1 MATSKTK
8 VPAIKNIP
16 AKVDRE
22 LKGSLDSIKE
32 AVEIRLG
39 RRGDPL
45 DRAVTIRELIDSGL
59 AETSSN
65 SVFSVDNAGPGISPP
80 TKPPGDLTRPPAPTA
95 LQASGVFTSIILEWS
110 PASYGNHAYTEIW
123 RSQGPDIGGAVR
135 ISTTNAFVYTD
146 EVGYATTYYYW
157 VRFVST
163 SDIEGDFNATEG
175 VVATT
180 AADVGAVMTSLSEEL
195 KLLPGFNTLL
205 SDIDVTINASTLNL
219 QQTLEAI
226 NTAAGNAQTAVNSL
240 TTNTPRVIRSTSA
253 PTARPDNSTLQAG
266 DIWIDT
272 DSSPNVNEIFV
283 YTGSTWA
290 ASTSG
295 STSSSDTTLQTQ
307 ITANGNSISQNAS
320 NILLVAGVSDEADI
334 STSVNITSLNS
345 SITNANTNI
354 SANASAIGGLT
365 TRVTAAEGTISSH
378 TSDITSLESTL
389 SGYSGSNTVATA
401 VSGLQTQITSNDTD
415 IANANTAIAT
425 KASAASVT
433 SLSTSLNN
441 LSGTVD
447 GKTKTF
453 AQDNAPTAT
462 AIGDLWIDTNDGNKL
477 YRAESVGADEIT
489 SGEWVTVRDTGF
501 VTNANAI
508 STLTTT
514 VTNLTNGAVASN
526 SAAITSLQNALSGF
540 TGSGAVST
548 AINTLT
554 SNVSAN
560 DTDIGNNTTAINSAQ
575 SDITTLQ
582 GTVNTISGDYATGT
596 ALTSLTNTV
605 NAIDVLATFAQ
616 DNAPTSGM
624 GTGDIWL
631 DTNDDNKLYRWNG
644 SAWVALSP
652 GAQALSANSSA
663 ITSLQNAL
671 QGFTGSGAVSS
682 AITGL
687 QNSVTSNADNI
698 TANATSITNLESTV
712 NDGATGVTATANALS
727 QLTTDVNSIP
737 VQFFQPN
744 APSSGHVTGDY
755 WIDSDDNQLYRY
767 NGSAWEAIRDT
778 LITSSASAISQLQTD
793 VAGNT
798 ADIST
803 NATAI
808 SDETQARTNA
818 ISQLSTTVD
827 AKNQT
832 FVSTSAPTAVAA
844 GDLWIDTDDNNK
856 LYRATAPGTNN
867 WVPVRDDS
875 NDAKATVFAQP
886 NAPVAL
892 SVGDIWIE
900 TDNDDKVYRA
910 TAPGNSNWVPVGVAS
925 SASVTTLSSAVSDIE
940 GNAAAAYVL
949 QVNANGSVAGMVIEA
964 NASAGGSASAV
975 QFVADKFA
983 IWNDNDA
990 GTAPFIVSSNTVFMK
1005 NAMIQDAAITN
1016 AKIANLAVE
1025 EAKIANAAITT
1036 AKIGTAAIT
1045 TAKIQDAAIETAKI
1059 NDAAITNAKINDLN
1073 AGKINAGFLDAAR
1086 IDAGSI
1092 DATKINVTDLTL
1104 PVSHNKVS
1112 GTVIGGFGNDQMR
1125 LAQVGAIGTQ
1135 PGLYQG
1141 YVRIFGGDGQ
1151 VKTLSIA
1158 IGDGTFSSEGELDSD
1173 NSVYN
1178 NAPNTQNL
1186 PMVDIGGIQY
1196 HSNRA
1201 EAWAGIA
1208 RFRTTNAVAQISVTF
1223 RKRSDTSRTSNLY
1236 VLAQGD
1242 GGIRYLE
1249 NVEYAFTRLTVN
1261 EPVPF
1266 SFNAANNQALN
1277 QVVTSNTITLT
1288 GSGFTGGTLTLTGH
1302 SSAQY
1307 KINSGSYQTGSAS
1320 VVAGDTVTLQI
1331 TSASTQT
1338 TTRSATVTVRNVSA
1352 TFSVT
1357 TFTSGSPPGGGGNP

>member
-1 MATSKTK
+1 MSGKGTK
-8 VPAIKNIP
+8 VPALKNIP
-16 AKVDRE
+16 PKTERE

-45 DRAVTIRELIDSGL
+45 DRAVTVRELIDSGL

-65 SVFSVDNAGPGISPP
+65 SVFSVDNVGPGISPP

-95 LQASGVFTSIILEWS
+95 LQASGVFTSVLLEWS

-123 RSQGPDIGGAVR
+123 RSQGAEIGGAVR
-135 ISTTNAFVYTD
+135 IATTNAFVYTD
-146 EVGYATTYYYW
+146 EVGYASTYYYW

-226 NTAAGNAQTAVNSL
+226 NTAAANAQTAVNSL

-354 SANASAIGGLT
+354 GANASAIGGLT

-401 VSGLQTQITSNDTD
+401 VSGLQTQITSNDAD
-415 IANANTAIAT
+415 IADANTAIAT

-560 DTDIGNNTTAINSAQ
+560 DTDIANNTTAINSAQ

-616 DNAPTSGM
+616 DDAPTSGM

-671 QGFTGSGAVSS
+671 SGFTGSNAVSN

-687 QNSVTSNADNI
+687 QNSVTSNEDNI

-712 NDGATGVTATANALS
+712 NDGATGVEATANALS

-778 LITSSASAISQLQTD
+778 LITSSASAITQLQTD

-798 ADIST
+798 A
-803 NATAI
+803 
-808 SDETQARTNA
+808 
-818 ISQLSTTVD
+818 
-827 AKNQT
+827 
-832 FVSTSAPTAVAA
+832 
-844 GDLWIDTDDNNK
+844 
-856 LYRATAPGTNN
+856 
-867 WVPVRDDS
+867 
-875 NDAKATVFAQP
+875 
-886 NAPVAL
+886 
-892 SVGDIWIE
+892 
-900 TDNDDKVYRA
+900 
-910 TAPGNSNWVPVGVAS
+910 
-925 SASVTTLSSAVSDIE
+925 SVTSLSSSVSDIE
-940 GNAAAAYVL
+940 GNAAASHVL
-949 QVNANGSVAGMVIEA
+949 QVSANGSVAGMVLEA
-964 NASAGGSASAV
+964 NASDGGSASAV
-975 QFVADKFA
+975 QFIADKFA

-1036 AKIGTAAIT
+1036 AKIGNAAIT
-1045 TAKIQDAAIETAKI
+1045 TAKIQNAAIKTAKI
-1059 NDAAITNAKINDLN
+1059 NDAAITNAKINDLD
-1073 AGKINAGFLDAAR
+1073 AGKINAGFIDAAR

-1112 GTVIGGFGNDQMR
+1112 GTVVGGFGSDQMR

-1141 YVRIFGGDGQ
+1141 YVRVFGGDGQ

-1158 IGDGTFSSEGELDSD
+1158 IGDGTFSSTGELDSD
-1173 NSVYN
+1173 NNVYN
-1178 NAPNTQNL
+1178 NEPNNQNL
-1186 PMVDIGGIQY
+1186 PMVDVGGIQY

-1223 RKRSDTSRTSNLY
+1223 RKRSDTSRTANLY
-1236 VLAQGD
+1236 ILAQGD

-1307 KINSGSYQTGSAS
+1307 KINNGSYQTGSAS